1 MKSIQPVH
9 TLRISVQPREL
20 EIGQAQEL
28 CAIPYRFAQRTIT
41 AFLKLACEQL
51 PRPVGKLQVVDP
63 LLWSVNERMNVVIF
77 YLAAMLDDGPDFK
90 LGEGRLHDYLLAGTD
105 YLEFVEFEHGGVPH
119 LCTPL
124 HGYQAEAIETMVE
137 TGVLPK
143 TYFGWQLGV
152 MSACIRGKE
161 ETPIEYVDPTS
172 YSKALLERINTL
184 RKCPE
189 TEFVQLFDA
198 YLNASL
204 QLQHF
209 VHAVFNAQGVLAAQ
223 VTVPGPAQDG
233 APEVA
238 ELGPARF
245 HPRTGISRGTC
256 ELLETDDQ
264 HESGLG
270 SVLQPRP
277 GHRQPLAA
285 E

>member
-20 EIGQAQEL
+20 EIGQVQDL

-41 AFLKLACEQL
+41 AFLKVACEQI
-51 PRPVGKLQVVDP
+51 PRPAGRLHVTDP

-90 LGEGRLHDYLLAGTD
+90 LGKGHLHDYLLAGAD
-105 YLEFVEFEHGGVPH
+105 YLESVEFEHRGDIH

-137 TGVLPK
+137 TGVLSK

-152 MSACIRGKE
+152 MAACIRGKDE
-161 ETPIEYVDPTS
+161 APIEYVDPAS

-184 RKCPE
+184 KKCPE

-198 YLNASL
+198 YSQASA

-223 VTVPGPAQDG
+223 VTEPSTGKDGEPGVPD
-233 APEVA
+233 
-238 ELGPARF
+238 LGPARF
-245 HPRTGISRGTC
+245 HPRIGISRGAC
-256 ELLETDDQ
+256 ELLEADDQ
-264 HESGLG
+264 YESGLG
-270 SVLQPRP
+270 SVLSPGP
-277 GHRQPLAA
+277 GHSEPLAA
-285 E
+285 